1 MNTPLT
7 DDVWKRK
14 GISVLLHVPSLAS
27 LGSLAGPPHRLN
39 LATTGKNRRQL
50 ATDPA

>member
-14 GISVLLHVPSLAS
+14 GISVLLPVPSLAS
-27 LGSLAGPPHRLN
+27 LGSLAGPPHCLI
-39 LATTGKNRRQL
+39 LATTGMNHRQL
-50 ATDPA
+50 APEPV